1 MGCSLT
7 DPVGCLTS
15 LAGGAAG
22 SIADSAFSDIAKD
35 FADAAGSA
43 VTWLW
48 NQISGA
54 TAISLTGP
62 AFGKDL
68 AIVSTLAVVVATG
81 LFVIQV
87 IASVLRRDGS
97 GLTRALKGLL
107 IAFVGSVAA
116 IATTTLLLAAV
127 DSLSAGFVSV
137 ATGDSISTMGTA
149 ILSATAI
156 SAVVNP
162 AIALLLS
169 LVVLGAVIF
178 VWGAMMVR
186 KLLIIVA
193 AVFAPLAFAGATS
206 DISTSWVRK
215 WIETMVALVISKLIL
230 VIIFVIGL
238 GVLTGG
244 LGEVNG
250 TGGGA
255 SATQSITQTIVGVL
269 ILLMAGFA
277 PWLAIK
283 LVHFGGEH
291 FGQIHGHAQ
300 SALAGAQTVAAAPR
314 KAQSLAGGVARVR
327 DRLDPALRLAR
338 EVAPAVL
345 GRGQS
350 GSVSAGTSSGLPWS
364 GSGSGARAHLRRWHR
379 GHLRSRRG
387 RIGRRRWGSGRGGRG
402 GQDGGGQRD
411 RPHCRRVVPSRANAA
426 RRRPAHARGSHRP
439 VSECSMSRCTRK
451 SVGRKERSHDGIRL
465 RLKGPRRCVSVSA
478 RPADCCSGSP
488 PPAVSGRDRHLCR
501 GAGAGG
507 GRWDRPGGQ
516 WIGVGAPPR
525 RHLCQLAR
533 RGSVRVGPGA
543 RTLDGA
549 QGGPTER
556 VPSQSVGAP
565 SGGNHGPPR

>member
-22 SIADSAFSDIAKD
+22 SIADSAFSDIAKN

-43 VTWLW
+43 VNWLW

-54 TAISLTGP
+54 TAISLSGP
-62 AFGKDL
+62 AFGKDM
-68 AIVSTLAVVVATG
+68 AIVTTLAVVVATG

-87 IASVLRRDGS
+87 IASVLRRDHS

-116 IATTTLLLAAV
+116 IAITTLLLAAV
-127 DSLSAGFVSV
+127 DSVSAGLVSA
-137 ATGDSISTMGTA
+137 ATGDSMQAMGTA

-156 SAVVNP
+156 TAIVNP
-162 AIALLLS
+162 AVALLLA
-169 LVVLGAVIF
+169 LVVLGAVVF

-244 LGEVNG
+244 LGEVSG
-250 TGGGA
+250 TGTGA
-255 SATQSITQTIVGVL
+255 SAGQSITQTVIGAL

-300 SALAGAQTVAAAPR
+300 STLAGAQTVAAVPR
-314 KAQSLAGGVARVR
+314 KAQSLARGVAE
-327 DRLDPALRLAR
+327 DQ
-338 EVAPAVL
+338 
-345 GRGQS
+345 RGGS
-350 GSVSAGTSSGLPWS
+350 GASVGAMS
-364 GSGSGARAHLRRWHR
+364 GSG
-379 GHLRSRRG
+379 
-387 RIGRRRWGSGRGGRG
+387 
-402 GQDGGGQRD
+402 
-411 RPHCRRVVPSRANAA
+411 P
-426 RRRPAHARGSHRP
+426 
-439 VSECSMSRCTRK
+439 
-451 SVGRKERSHDGIRL
+451 
-465 RLKGPRRCVSVSA
+465 
-478 RPADCCSGSP
+478 SGSLSTRISP
-488 PPAVSGRDRHLCR
+488 DPTIPSQPSSGPAQRGVSFTPAGVSG
-501 GAGAGG
+501 
-507 GRWDRPGGQ
+507 
-516 WIGVGAPPR
+516 GVGA
-525 RHLCQLAR
+525 AA
-533 RGSVRVGPGA
+533 GV
-543 RTLDGA
+543 
-549 QGGPTER
+549 
-556 VPSQSVGAP
+556 SVGATGALTGAAGAAKTAVDKGTGHIADASSGVAPTSSPPTSP
-565 SGGNHGPPR
+565 SPTSAPKGKSPAGG

>member
-43 VTWLW
+43 VNWLW

-54 TAISLTGP
+54 TAISLSGP
-62 AFGKDL
+62 AFAKDL

-107 IAFVGSVAA
+107 VAFAGSVAA
-116 IATTTLLLAAV
+116 IAITTLLLAAV
-127 DSLSAGFVSV
+127 DALSAGFVSV
-137 ATGDSISTMGTA
+137 ATGDSMSTMGTA
-149 ILSATAI
+149 ILSATA
-156 SAVVNP
+156 NP
-162 AIALLLS
+162 AVALLLA

-186 KLLIIVA
+186 KLLIVVA

-238 GVLTGG
+238 GVLTDG

-250 TGGGA
+250 KVKGAGA
-255 SATQSITQTIVGVL
+255 SATQSITQTIIGAL

-291 FGQIHGHAQ
+291 FGQIHGHAR

-314 KAQSLAGGVARVR
+314 KAQSLAGGAAGVWTGGSTASAGARSSPNGLGGGGPGGSAAARQSPGRSSGAGSQGVATSAGV
-327 DRLDPALRLAR
+327 
-338 EVAPAVL
+338 
-345 GRGQS
+345 S
-350 GSVSAGTSSGLPWS
+350 GSAGSAAAGSIGAAGAVVGVAGAAKAAVDKGTGTIADVSSGI
-364 GSGSGARAHLRRWHR
+364 A
-379 GHLRSRRG
+379 
-387 RIGRRRWGSGRGGRG
+387 
-402 GQDGGGQRD
+402 
-411 RPHCRRVVPSRANAA
+411 PST
-426 RRRPAHARGSHRP
+426 PS
-439 VSECSMSRCTRK
+439 ST
-451 SVGRKERSHDGIRL
+451 
-465 RLKGPRRCVSVSA
+465 
-478 RPADCCSGSP
+478 P
-488 PPAVSGRDRHLCR
+488 PSST
-501 GAGAGG
+501 
-507 GRWDRPGGQ
+507 
-516 WIGVGAPPR
+516 APPK
-525 RHLCQLAR
+525 
-533 RGSVRVGPGA
+533 GKPP
-543 RTLDGA
+543 T
-549 QGGPTER
+549 GG
-556 VPSQSVGAP
+556 
-565 SGGNHGPPR
+565 

>member
-22 SIADSAFSDIAKD
+22 SIADSAFSDIAKN
-35 FADAAGSA
+35 FANAAGSA
-43 VTWLW
+43 VNWLW

-68 AIVSTLAVVVATG
+68 AIVTTLAVVVATG

-87 IASVLRRDGS
+87 IASVLRRDHS

-116 IATTTLLLAAV
+116 IAVTTLLLAAV
-127 DSLSAGFVSV
+127 DSVSAGFVSV
-137 ATGDSISTMGTA
+137 ATGDSMQTMGTA

-156 SAVVNP
+156 TAIANP
-162 AIALLLS
+162 AAALLLA

-250 TGGGA
+250 TGTGA
-255 SATQSITQTIVGVL
+255 SATQSITQTIIGAL

-300 SALAGAQTVAAAPR
+300 STLAGAQPVAAVPR
-314 KAQSLAGGVARVR
+314 KAQSLARGVA
-327 DRLDPALRLAR
+327 
-338 EVAPAVL
+338 EVQT
-345 GRGQS
+345 G
-350 GSVSAGTSSGLPWS
+350 
-364 GSGSGARAHLRRWHR
+364 GSGASVGAR
-379 GHLRSRRG
+379 
-387 RIGRRRWGSGRGGRG
+387 SGRLGEGQGGSASTPTPGVPTIPAQGSSGGLPRG
-402 GQDGGGQRD
+402 A
-411 RPHCRRVVPSRANAA
+411 SAT
-426 RRRPAHARGSHRP
+426 PAG
-439 VSECSMSRCTRK
+439 VSS
-451 SVGRKERSHDGIRL
+451 
-465 RLKGPRRCVSVSA
+465 
-478 RPADCCSGSP
+478 
-488 PPAVSGRDRHLCR
+488 
-501 GAGAGG
+501 GAGAAAAG
-507 GRWDRPGGQ
+507 
-516 WIGVGAPPR
+516 
-525 RHLCQLAR
+525 
-533 RGSVRVGPGA
+533 
-543 RTLDGA
+543 
-549 QGGPTER
+549 
-556 VPSQSVGAP
+556 SVGATGAVAGAAGAAKTAGDKGTGHIADVS
-565 SGGNHGPPR
+565 SGVAPTGPPSTSPPKGKPPAGG

>member
-22 SIADSAFSDIAKD
+22 SIADSAFSDIAKN

-43 VTWLW
+43 VNWLW

-68 AIVSTLAVVVATG
+68 AIVTTLAVVVATG

-87 IASVLRRDGS
+87 IASVLRRDHS

-116 IATTTLLLAAV
+116 IAVTTLLLAAV
-127 DSLSAGFVSV
+127 DSVSAGFVSV
-137 ATGDSISTMGTA
+137 ATGDSMQTMGTA

-156 SAVVNP
+156 TAVTNP
-162 AIALLLS
+162 AVALLLA

-238 GVLTGG
+238 GVLSGG

-250 TGGGA
+250 TGTGA
-255 SATQSITQTIVGVL
+255 SATQSITQTIIGAL

-300 SALAGAQTVAAAPR
+300 STLAGAQTVAAVPR
-314 KAQSLAGGVARVR
+314 KAQSLARGAAEVQSGGSGALLGAQSARSAQR
-327 DRLDPALRLAR
+327 G
-338 EVAPAVL
+338 E
-345 GRGQS
+345 GQS
-350 GSVSAGTSSGLPWS
+350 GSLSTRTSTDSTIPSQPSSGALP
-364 GSGSGARAHLRRWHR
+364 R
-379 GHLRSRRG
+379 G
-387 RIGRRRWGSGRGGRG
+387 
-402 GQDGGGQRD
+402 
-411 RPHCRRVVPSRANAA
+411 
-426 RRRPAHARGSHRP
+426 
-439 VSECSMSRCTRK
+439 
-451 SVGRKERSHDGIRL
+451 
-465 RLKGPRRCVSVSA
+465 VSVT
-478 RPADCCSGSP
+478 
-488 PPAVSGRDRHLCR
+488 
-501 GAGAGG
+501 
-507 GRWDRPGGQ
+507 PGEGPG
-516 WIGVGAPPR
+516 GVGA
-525 RHLCQLAR
+525 AAA
-533 RGSVRVGPGA
+533 G
-543 RTLDGA
+543 
-549 QGGPTER
+549 
-556 VPSQSVGAP
+556 SVGATGAVAGAAGAAKTAVDKGTGHIADVSSRVASTNP
-565 SGGNHGPPR
+565 PPTSAPKGKSPAGG

>member
-7 DPVGCLTS
+7 DPVGCLAS

-43 VTWLW
+43 VNWLW

-68 AIVSTLAVVVATG
+68 AIVTTLAVVVATG

-87 IASVLRRDGS
+87 IASVLRRDPS
-97 GLTRALKGLL
+97 GLARALKGLL

-116 IATTTLLLAAV
+116 IAVTTLLLAAV
-127 DSLSAGFVSV
+127 DSLSAGFVAV
-137 ATGDSISTMGTA
+137 ATGDSLQAMGSA

-156 SAVVNP
+156 TAITNP
-162 AIALLLS
+162 AVALLLA

-178 VWGAMMVR
+178 VWGAMMIR

-215 WIETMVALVISKLIL
+215 WIETMVALVVSKLIL

-238 GVLTGG
+238 GVLTDG

-250 TGGGA
+250 TGTGA
-255 SATQSITQTIVGVL
+255 SATQSITQTVIGAL

-291 FGQIHGHAQ
+291 FGQIHGHARY
-300 SALAGAQTVAAAPR
+300 ALAGAQTVAAAPR
-314 KAQSLAGGVARVR
+314 KARSLAGGV
-327 DRLDPALRLAR
+327 DELR
-338 EVAPAVL
+338 
-345 GRGQS
+345 
-350 GSVSAGTSSGLPWS
+350 TS
-364 GSGSGARAHLRRWHR
+364 GSGTSLGARSSPGDQARGTPSESAPTVPSGTQPSPGAGSRGVGTSAGGAAAGSGAAVAGTVGVVGAAAAAASAAKTAMDKGT
-379 GHLRSRRG
+379 GHIAEVSSRVAPT
-387 RIGRRRWGSGRGGRG
+387 S
-402 GQDGGGQRD
+402 
-411 RPHCRRVVPSRANAA
+411 PP
-426 RRRPAHARGSHRP
+426 P
-439 VSECSMSRCTRK
+439 T
-451 SVGRKERSHDGIRL
+451 
-465 RLKGPRRCVSVSA
+465 
-478 RPADCCSGSP
+478 SP
-488 PPAVSGRDRHLCR
+488 PPASAPPASPPKGKSP
-501 GAGAGG
+501 AGG
-507 GRWDRPGGQ
+507 
-516 WIGVGAPPR
+516 
-525 RHLCQLAR
+525 
-533 RGSVRVGPGA
+533 
-543 RTLDGA
+543 
-549 QGGPTER
+549 
-556 VPSQSVGAP
+556 
-565 SGGNHGPPR
+565 

>member
-22 SIADSAFSDIAKD
+22 SIAGSAFSDIAKD

-43 VTWLW
+43 VNWLW

-68 AIVSTLAVVVATG
+68 AIMSALAAVVATG

-87 IASVLRRDGS
+87 IASVLRREGS

-107 IAFVGSVAA
+107 VAFVGSVAA
-116 IATTTLLLAAV
+116 IAVTTLLLAAV
-127 DSLSAGFVSV
+127 DALSTGFVSV
-137 ATGDSISTMGTA
+137 ATGDSMSTMGTA

-156 SAVVNP
+156 TTVANP
-162 AIALLLS
+162 AVALLLA
-169 LVVLGAVIF
+169 LFVLGAVIF

-186 KLLIIVA
+186 KLLVVVA

-238 GVLTGG
+238 GVLTDG

-250 TGGGA
+250 PVSGTGA
-255 SATQSITQTIVGVL
+255 LATQSITQTVIGAL

-291 FGQIHGHAQ
+291 FGQIHGHAR

-314 KAQSLAGGVARVR
+314 KVQSLAGGVARMGSTGSG
-327 DRLDPALRLAR
+327 ASAGAR
-338 EVAPAVL
+338 SGP
-345 GRGQS
+345 RGQAGEAQS
-350 GSVSAGTSSGLPWS
+350 GSLSTGTSAAGRSFSGGTS
-364 GSGSGARAHLRRWHR
+364 GVSGA
-379 GHLRSRRG
+379 
-387 RIGRRRWGSGRGGRG
+387 
-402 GQDGGGQRD
+402 
-411 RPHCRRVVPSRANAA
+411 AA
-426 RRRPAHARGSHRP
+426 
-439 VSECSMSRCTRK
+439 
-451 SVGRKERSHDGIRL
+451 VG
-465 RLKGPRRCVSVSA
+465 
-478 RPADCCSGSP
+478 
-488 PPAVSGRDRHLCR
+488 
-501 GAGAGG
+501 
-507 GRWDRPGGQ
+507 
-516 WIGVGAPPR
+516 
-525 RHLCQLAR
+525 
-533 RGSVRVGPGA
+533 
-543 RTLDGA
+543 
-549 QGGPTER
+549 
-556 VPSQSVGAP
+556 SVGAAGTVAGVAGASKAGVDKGTGHIADVP
-565 SGGNHGPPR
+565 SGVAPTTTPSSTAVPRGKPPAGE

>member
-22 SIADSAFSDIAKD
+22 SIADSAFNAVAKD

-43 VTWLW
+43 VNWLW

-68 AIVSTLAVVVATG
+68 AIVTTLAVVVATG

-97 GLTRALKGLL
+97 GLARALKGLL

-116 IATTTLLLAAV
+116 IAITTLLLAAV
-127 DSLSAGFVSV
+127 DSLSAGFVEV
-137 ATGDSISTMGTA
+137 ATGDSMQTMGAA

-156 SAVVNP
+156 TAVANP
-162 AIALLLS
+162 AVALLLA

-238 GVLTGG
+238 GVLTDG

-250 TGGGA
+250 KVTGTGA
-255 SATQSITQTIVGVL
+255 SATQSITQTIIGAL

-300 SALAGAQTVAAAPR
+300 SALAGAQTLAAAPR
-314 KAQSLAGGVARVR
+314 KARSLAGGVADVR
-327 DRLDPALRLAR
+327 TGAFGA
-338 EVAPAVL
+338 
-345 GRGQS
+345 
-350 GSVSAGTSSGLPWS
+350 SV
-364 GSGSGARAHLRRWHR
+364 GAR
-379 GHLRSRRG
+379 
-387 RIGRRRWGSGRGGRG
+387 SG
-402 GQDGGGQRD
+402 
-411 RPHCRRVVPSRANAA
+411 
-426 RRRPAHARGSHRP
+426 
-439 VSECSMSRCTRK
+439 
-451 SVGRKERSHDGIRL
+451 
-465 RLKGPRRCVSVSA
+465 
-478 RPADCCSGSP
+478 
-488 PPAVSGRDRHLCR
+488 
-501 GAGAGG
+501 
-507 GRWDRPGGQ
+507 PGGL
-516 WIGVGAPPR
+516 VG
-525 RHLCQLAR
+525 
-533 RGSVRVGPGA
+533 
-543 RTLDGA
+543 
-549 QGGPTER
+549 
-556 VPSQSVGAP
+556 GAP
-565 SGGNHGPPR
+565 SGASSARSSPRQSPGAASQRVTASAGGVSGTVGAVAAGSVGAAGVVAGAAGAAKAGVEKGTGHISDVSSGVAPSTPPSTSPPSTSPPSASPPKVKKSPAGE

>member
-43 VTWLW
+43 VNWLW

-62 AFGKDL
+62 AFARDL
-68 AIVSTLAVVVATG
+68 AIMSALAAVVATG

-107 IAFVGSVAA
+107 VAFVGSVAA
-116 IATTTLLLAAV
+116 IAVTTLLLAAV
-127 DSLSAGFVSV
+127 DSLSTGFVSV
-137 ATGDSISTMGTA
+137 ATGDSMSTMGTA

-156 SAVVNP
+156 TTVANP
-162 AIALLLS
+162 AVALLLA

-186 KLLIIVA
+186 KLLIVVA

-238 GVLTGG
+238 GVLSDG

-250 TGGGA
+250 PVTGTSA
-255 SATQSITQTIVGVL
+255 SATQSITQTIIGAL

-291 FGQIHGHAQ
+291 FGQIHGHAR
-300 SALAGAQTVAAAPR
+300 SVLTGAQTVAAAPR
-314 KAQSLAGGVARVR
+314 KAQSLAGGVARIGSTGSGASVG
-327 DRLDPALRLAR
+327 ALSGPSGQAG
-338 EVAPAVL
+338 EA
-345 GRGQS
+345 QS
-350 GSVSAGTSSGLPWS
+350 GSLSAGPSAAGRSFSGGTSGV
-364 GSGSGARAHLRRWHR
+364 SGA
-379 GHLRSRRG
+379 
-387 RIGRRRWGSGRGGRG
+387 
-402 GQDGGGQRD
+402 
-411 RPHCRRVVPSRANAA
+411 AA
-426 RRRPAHARGSHRP
+426 
-439 VSECSMSRCTRK
+439 
-451 SVGRKERSHDGIRL
+451 VG
-465 RLKGPRRCVSVSA
+465 
-478 RPADCCSGSP
+478 
-488 PPAVSGRDRHLCR
+488 
-501 GAGAGG
+501 
-507 GRWDRPGGQ
+507 
-516 WIGVGAPPR
+516 
-525 RHLCQLAR
+525 
-533 RGSVRVGPGA
+533 
-543 RTLDGA
+543 
-549 QGGPTER
+549 
-556 VPSQSVGAP
+556 SVGAAGAVAGVAGAAKAGVDKGTGHIADVSSGVAPTTTP
-565 SGGNHGPPR
+565 STTPSSTAVPKGKPPAGE

>member
-35 FADAAGSA
+35 FSDAAGSA
-43 VTWLW
+43 VNWLW

-54 TAISLTGP
+54 TAISLSGP

-68 AIVSTLAVVVATG
+68 AIMSTLAVVVATG

-87 IASVLRRDGS
+87 VASALRRDGS
-97 GLTRALKGLL
+97 GLL

-116 IATTTLLLAAV
+116 IAVTTLLLAAV

-137 ATGDSISTMGTA
+137 ATGDSMSTMGTA

-156 SAVVNP
+156 TAIANP
-162 AIALLLS
+162 AVALLLA

-186 KLLIIVA
+186 KLLIVVA

-215 WIETMVALVISKLIL
+215 WIETMVALVFSKLIL

-238 GVLTGG
+238 GVLTDG

-250 TGGGA
+250 KVTGTGP
-255 SATQSITQTIVGVL
+255 SATQSITQTIIGAL

-300 SALAGAQTVAAAPR
+300 SALAGAQTVAGVPR
-314 KAQSLAGGVARVR
+314 KAQSLAGGVAEVR
-327 DRLDPALRLAR
+327 T
-338 EVAPAVL
+338 
-345 GRGQS
+345 G
-350 GSVSAGTSSGLPWS
+350 GSAASAGARSGPSALAGGAPG
-364 GSGSGARAHLRRWHR
+364 GS
-379 GHLRSRRG
+379 
-387 RIGRRRWGSGRGGRG
+387 
-402 GQDGGGQRD
+402 
-411 RPHCRRVVPSRANAA
+411 
-426 RRRPAHARGSHRP
+426 
-439 VSECSMSRCTRK
+439 T
-451 SVGRKERSHDGIRL
+451 
-465 RLKGPRRCVSVSA
+465 SA
-478 RPADCCSGSP
+478 RPSPGQSPGAGSQAVTTSAGGVSGS
-488 PPAVSGRDRHLCR
+488 
-501 GAGAGG
+501 AGVAAAG
-507 GRWDRPGGQ
+507 
-516 WIGVGAPPR
+516 
-525 RHLCQLAR
+525 
-533 RGSVRVGPGA
+533 
-543 RTLDGA
+543 
-549 QGGPTER
+549 
-556 VPSQSVGAP
+556 SVGAAGAVVGAAGAAKAAVDRGTGQIADVSSGVAPTIPP
-565 SGGNHGPPR
+565 STTPSSRAVPKGKPPTGG